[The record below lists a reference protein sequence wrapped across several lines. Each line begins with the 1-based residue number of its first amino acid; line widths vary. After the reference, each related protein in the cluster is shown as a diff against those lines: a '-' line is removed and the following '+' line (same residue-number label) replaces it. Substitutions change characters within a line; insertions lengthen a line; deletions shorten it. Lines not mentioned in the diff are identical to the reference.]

1 MDVRDDTAAGDG
13 RLDEGVELL
22 VATDGELQVTRRDTL
37 DAQVLGGVASQ
48 LEHLRGQGRHGGSA
62 EGRAGALMNGR
73 AAGSI
78 RHVSDSAQAVRGVGP
93 GTARQVR
100 GSAGAGLRGGA
111 HLGSQV
117 LEDGSRVDG
126 GGGADAALVGHALL
140 EVTVDTADGELQ
152 AGLGGPRH
160 RLLSLQLSS
169 ITLDLR
175 RHDSAKAQAG
185 VCTG

>member
-1 MDVRDDTAAGDG
+1 MIRLHSYVALGGLGPWRSLILGRLLLEERLVDVRDHAAARDG
-13 RLDEGVELL
+13 GLDQRVELL

-48 LEHLRGQGRHGGSA
+48 LE
-62 EGRAGALMNGR
+62 
-73 AAGSI
+73 
-78 RHVSDSAQAVRGVGP
+78 
-93 GTARQVR
+93 
-100 GSAGAGLRGGA
+100 

-175 RHDSAKAQAG
+175 RHDSAVSFDLAA
-185 VCTG
+185 